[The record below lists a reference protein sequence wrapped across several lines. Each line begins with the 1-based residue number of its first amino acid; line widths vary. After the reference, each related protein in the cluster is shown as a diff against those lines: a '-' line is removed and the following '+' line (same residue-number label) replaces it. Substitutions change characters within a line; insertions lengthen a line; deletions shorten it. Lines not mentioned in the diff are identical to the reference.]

1 MNRHPQNAGINRSS
15 RIILKTGKS
24 NPIKNCLRDLSQG
37 SDFEKSRCMR
47 DELSVLSRLAKSPFT
62 SSNNLKDFKAKHQPN
77 SIIDNGQIDYCKF
90 VPPSKIRHARHSS
103 TRTHLQATDT
113 SIFSRTADSKAFTS
127 NSKYRL
133 TNKYSHTRTPSSN
146 LISISGQHSTG
157 HIATHTSDKPSHFT
171 HAKSSLASPP
181 GITQRP
187 ILPGCLSNSEYQLSI
202 PVADIERQSA
212 QAFRHMFDVA
222 GSPHHDL
229 ANSFVN
235 DFIDNSV
242 KGKIRLPASTRSP
255 IDARQTGKPSAIA
268 NMMTARPVRVE
279 CFANHRVP
287 DIMRLGITRDIER
300 EYRAAKID
308 MQTSKVQRK
317 IKEIEDEKQNPYA
330 DAVTDEIVRKSKSS
344 LKFDLSTEV
353 SRLPIYLS
361 KGISRA
367 KAIVEATDKLQ
378 ETIVINK
385 VTKRPPILPIVREK
399 VLRLLRKLDWFR
411 ISLNQFQKHKLFPS
425 SPFTYGALTRQFL
438 HHVKNDEVMPL
449 FRILNQN
456 PYVVYDFDSTGQTAL
471 IWASKRGLT
480 EMVDFLIGNKSDPD
494 AVDMFNRTPLY
505 LAIKLN
511 NEHIVRSLLIARS
524 MPEDEYHDYE
534 QVAIDNGCLR
544 IRLLINRTKRTIR
557 KMKAFHPKIR
567 YQMWPGIIEQQL
579 DINSK

>member
-1 MNRHPQNAGINRSS
+1 MNRYPQHTAINKSS
-15 RIILKTGKS
+15 RISLKIGKS
-24 NPIKNCLRDLSQG
+24 QTIKTRLRELSEG
-37 SDFEKSRCMR
+37 SAFEKSRCMR
-47 DELSVLSRLAKSPFT
+47 KELSVLSRLAKSPFT

-90 VPPSKIRHARHSS
+90 VPPSKIRHVRHSS
-103 TRTHLQATDT
+103 TRTHLQATDS
-113 SIFSRTADSKAFTS
+113 SIFSRTADSKTFTS

-146 LISISGQHSTG
+146 LINISGLHSTG
-157 HIATHTSDKPSHFT
+157 RIATHTSDRPSHFT
-171 HAKSSLASPP
+171 HAKLSLASSP

-187 ILPGCLSNSEYQLSI
+187 ILPGCLSNSEYRLSM

-212 QAFRHMFDVA
+212 QAFKHMFDVA
-222 GSPHHDL
+222 GSSHHDL

-235 DFIDNSV
+235 DLIDNSV
-242 KGKIRLPASTRSP
+242 KGKIRLGAPARSP

-268 NMMTARPVRVE
+268 NMMTARPVRIE
-279 CFANHRVP
+279 YFANHRVP
-287 DIMRLGITRDIER
+287 EIMRLGITRDIER

-308 MQTSKVQRK
+308 MQTSKVHRK
-317 IKEIEDEKQNPYA
+317 IKEIEEEKQNPYA

-361 KGISRA
+361 KGFSRA

-411 ISLNQFQKHKLFPS
+411 ISLNQFQTHKLFPS
-425 SPFTYGALTRQFL
+425 SPFTYGSLTRQFL

-480 EMVDFLIGNKSDPD
+480 EMVDFLIRNKSDPD

-544 IRLLINRTKRTIR
+544 IRLLINRAKRTIR
-557 KMKAFHPKIR
+557 KMRVFHPKIR

-579 DINSK
+579 DIDSK